1 LQTDFIDS
9 FVTVVDCG
17 SVAEAA
23 RRLNITPTALAQRI
37 AALEAEFG
45 CPLVVR
51 SGRTIRPTE
60 GGLRLAAGARN
71 VQRALRELRA
81 NVLGNELPMHLRLGS
96 ISTALAGWL
105 PRRLDNLVRHHPEVE
120 LHIEAGVSR
129 DLYHALLHD
138 RLDVALIVA
147 PPFDM
152 PKSLEWR
159 TVREERL
166 IVLAHERYAHVAPL
180 ELLASVPLIRY
191 DRHNWGGS
199 LADQYL
205 QDHRIKPRER
215 VELDELQALELL
227 VGLGLGVSLVPD
239 WARASPMPPDLVA
252 LQLPGDAPHRAIGL
266 AWPTGSAH
274 AAFVDLL
281 TRSMAAGEQA

>member
-1 LQTDFIDS
+1 MQTEFIDS

-23 RRLNITPTALAQRI
+23 RRLNLTPTALAQRI
-37 AALEAEFG
+37 AALESEFG

-51 SGRTIRPTE
+51 SGRTVRPTE

-71 VQRALRELRA
+71 LQRALRELRA
-81 NVLGNELPMHLRLGS
+81 GVLGDEVPTHLRLGS

-105 PRRLDNLVRHHPEVE
+105 PRRLDDLVRHQPRIDIQ
-120 LHIEAGVSR
+120 IEAGVSR
-129 DLYHALLHD
+129 DLYHSLLHD
-138 RLDVALIVA
+138 QLDVALIVA
-147 PPFDM
+147 PPFAL
-152 PKSLEWR
+152 PKSIRWR
-159 TVREERL
+159 TVREEPL
-166 IVLAHERYAHVAPL
+166 IVLAHRRFANADPL
-180 ELLASVPLIRY
+180 VLLATEPLIRY

-205 QDHRIKPRER
+205 QAHRIRPRER
-215 VELDELQALELL
+215 VELDELQALEVL

-239 WARASPMPPDLVA
+239 WARASALPANLVA
-252 LQLPGDAPHRAIGL
+252 LRLPGDAPARTIGL

-274 AAFVDLL
+274 TAVVDLL
-281 TRSMAAGEQA
+281 TGEAPTA

>member
-9 FVTVVDCG
+9 FVTVVECG

-23 RRLNITPTALAQRI
+23 RRLNLTPTALAQRI

-45 CPLVVR
+45 CALVVR
-51 SGRTIRPTE
+51 SGRTVRPTE
-60 GGLRLAAGARN
+60 GGLRLASGARN
-71 VQRALRELRA
+71 LQRSLRELRA
-81 NVLGNELPMHLRLGS
+81 SVLGNDVPVEFRLGS

-105 PRRLDNLVRHHPEVE
+105 PRRLEALASRHPDVDI
-120 LHIEAGVSR
+120 HIEAGVSR

-138 RLDVALIVA
+138 RLDVALIVE
-147 PPFDM
+147 PPFEL
-152 PKSLEWR
+152 PKSLNWR

-166 IVLAHERYAHVAPL
+166 IVLAHRRFANAEPL
-180 ELLASVPLIRY
+180 QLLATEPLIRY

-205 QDHRIKPRER
+205 QAQRIQPRER

-227 VGLGLGVSLVPD
+227 VGLGMGVSLVPD
-239 WARASPMPPDLVA
+239 WARASPLPANLVA
-252 LQLPGDAPHRAIGL
+252 LQLPGDAPNRAIGF
-266 AWPTGSAH
+266 AWPAGSAH
-274 AAFVDLL
+274 TSFVDLL
-281 TRSMAAGEQA
+281 TSELRHA

>member
-1 LQTDFIDS
+1 MQTDFIDS
-9 FVTVVDCG
+9 FVTVVECG

-23 RRLNITPTALAQRI
+23 RRLNLTPTALAQRI

-45 CPLVVR
+45 CALVVR
-51 SGRTIRPTE
+51 SGRTVRPTE
-60 GGLRLAAGARN
+60 GGLRLASGARN
-71 VQRALRELRA
+71 LQRSLRELRA
-81 NVLGNELPMHLRLGS
+81 SVLGNDVPVEFRLGS

-105 PRRLDNLVRHHPEVE
+105 PRRLEALASRHPDVDI
-120 LHIEAGVSR
+120 HIEAGVSR

-147 PPFDM
+147 PPFELQ
-152 PKSLEWR
+152 KSLSWR

-166 IVLAHERYAHVAPL
+166 IVLAHKRFANAEPL
-180 ELLASVPLIRY
+180 ALLASEPLIRY

-205 QDHRIKPRER
+205 QAQRIRPRER

-227 VGLGLGVSLVPD
+227 VGLGMGVSLVPD
-239 WARASPMPPDLVA
+239 WARATPLPENLVA
-252 LQLPGDAPHRAIGL
+252 LQLPGDPPRRAIGL
-266 AWPTGSAH
+266 AWPAGSAH
-274 AAFVDLL
+274 ASFVDLL
-281 TRSMAAGEQA
+281 ASEPGPR

>member
-9 FVTVVDCG
+9 FVTVVECG

-37 AALEAEFG
+37 SSLEAEFG

-51 SGRTIRPTE
+51 SGRTVRPTE

-71 VQRALRELRA
+71 LQRSLRELRA
-81 NVLGNELPMHLRLGS
+81 AVLGNDVPMQFRLGS

-105 PRRLDNLVRHHPEVE
+105 PRRLEALVRRHPEVDI
-120 LHIEAGVSR
+120 HIEAGVSR

-147 PPFDM
+147 PPFEL
-152 PKSLEWR
+152 PKSLSWR
-159 TVREERL
+159 MVREERL
-166 IVLAHERYAHVAPL
+166 IVLAHKRFEHAEPL
-180 ELLASVPLIRY
+180 ALLASEPLIRY
-191 DRHNWGGS
+191 DRQNWGGS

-205 QDHRIKPRER
+205 QAQRIQPRER

-239 WARASPMPPDLVA
+239 WARASPLPENLVA
-252 LQLPGDAPHRAIGL
+252 LQLPGDAPNRAIGL

-274 AAFVDLL
+274 ASFVDLL
-281 TRSMAAGEQA
+281 ASDPGLG